1 MERVKLAVVG
11 VGNLGSRHARI
22 ASEVE
27 GVDLVFVVDI
37 NRERAY
43 DVAGKYSATP
53 AFDHRE
59 VLEEVDAAVIAT
71 PTSSHFEIARD
82 FLSRGRHVL
91 IEKPITDNP
100 DQAAELIKIA
110 EKNNL
115 VLHIGHVERYNP
127 AIEKLYEI
135 KEKPIFLRA
144 QRMSEFPGRS
154 TDIDV
159 VFDLMIHDIDIIIGL
174 MKERPRVENAFG
186 ISFVT
191 DKIDFAI
198 ARLRF
203 NGCLAEIAAS
213 RVYDRKLR
221 RLDVFYKE
229 SFYIKVDYASMSL
242 EKFYPKENR
251 IESQTIQTLNYEPL
265 KKEMEYFVKAV
276 SRSERSIDYGGYEA
290 LVLAHEISRLAEE
303 SARDFLRG

>member
-1 MERVKLAVVG
+1 MERVRLAVVG
-11 VGNLGSRHARI
+11 VGRLGIRHARI
-22 ASEVE
+22 ASELE
-27 GVDLVFVVDI
+27 EVDLIFVVDI

-59 VLEEVDAAVIAT
+59 VIDEVDAAVIAT
-71 PTSSHFEIARD
+71 PTSTHFEIARD
-82 FLSRGRHVL
+82 FLNRGKHVL

-100 DQAAELIKIA
+100 DQAAELIKMA
-110 EKNNL
+110 EKDNL

-127 AIEKLYEI
+127 AIEKLYDI

-174 MKERPRVENAFG
+174 MKERPRVESAFG

-203 NGCLAEIAAS
+203 NGCLAEITAS

-221 RLDVFYKE
+221 RLDVFYRE

-265 KKEMEYFVKAV
+265 RKEIEHFIKAIKGQDK
-276 SRSERSIDYGGYEA
+276 SIDYGGYEA
-290 LVLAHEISRLAEE
+290 LVLAHEISRLAEK
-303 SARDFLRG
+303 SVQDFLRR